1 MPNLITTLGPVSS
14 AETGLIL
21 PHEHVFVDLRTSDQ
35 PGYAQA
41 DTEDVL
47 RLMVPEIKA
56 AQAAGITALVECSTT
71 GVGRRVDIL
80 KAVSEATGF
89 PLVAPTGTYREP
101 WIPAWIHAASED
113 DLYRWM
119 LSELTG
125 EIEATGVQA
134 GFVKLSAGD
143 DGLTDT
149 ETKVLRA
156 AGRAAREANAAIGS
170 HTMRGRVAHDQL
182 DILDSVGYPLDRFIW
197 IHAHL
202 EPEFAI
208 NLEVAGRG
216 AWIEYDGIGWDENDR
231 ITIER
236 LQMMLAAGYTDRV
249 MLSMDRG
256 WYDPAQPGGGEPK
269 TYTYLVDEFLPQAQA
284 AGIDSAALH
293 QITRANPFHAF
304 ARD

>member
-21 PHEHVFVDLRTSDQ
+21 PHEHVFVDLRTPDQ

-41 DTEDVL
+41 ETNDVL
-47 RLMVPEIKA
+47 RLMVPELKA
-56 AQAAGITALVECSTT
+56 AQAAGITALVECSTV

-80 KAVSEATGF
+80 RAVSEAARF
-89 PLVAPTGTYREP
+89 PLVAPTGVYREP

-113 DLYRWM
+113 ELYAWM
-119 LSELTG
+119 LGELTG
-125 EIEATGVQA
+125 EIENSGVQA

-143 DGLTDT
+143 DGLTAT

-156 AGRAAREANAAIGS
+156 AGRAAKEANAAIGS

-182 DILDSVGYPLDRFIW
+182 DILESVGYPLDRFIW

-202 EPEFAI
+202 EPDFAI
-208 NLEVAGRG
+208 NLEAAGRG
-216 AWIEYDGIGWDENDR
+216 AWIEYDGIGWDDNDS

-236 LQMMLAAGYTDRV
+236 LEKMIAAGYTDRV

-269 TYTYLVDEFLPQAQA
+269 SYTYLVEEFLPKAAA
-284 AGIDSAALH
+284 AGIDAAALRQMTH
-293 QITRANPFHAF
+293 DNPFRAF
-304 ARD
+304 AR